1 MSSPTSATSWRILP
15 DLARFLPT
23 LENWETELGG
33 GGLDMYCDVICED
46 EKRESALNEDDI
58 ELK

>member
-1 MSSPTSATSWRILP
+1 MRILP

-33 GGLDMYCDVICED
+33 GGLDTYCDVIRDE

-58 ELK
+58 LLRY

>member
-1 MSSPTSATSWRILP
+1 MPSRTSASSWSILP

-58 ELK
+58 